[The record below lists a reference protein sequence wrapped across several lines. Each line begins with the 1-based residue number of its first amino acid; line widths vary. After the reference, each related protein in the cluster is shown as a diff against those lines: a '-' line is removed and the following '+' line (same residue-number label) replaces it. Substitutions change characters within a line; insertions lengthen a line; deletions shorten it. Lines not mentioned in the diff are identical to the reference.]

1 MKLMKRNVFRTLLP
15 LLILLLIAGCGPTTP
30 SLTPSPS
37 PLPPTPTSPAGPE
50 PLPDAPT
57 HLKPTLPPQ
66 GFPPEQFIFVEVR
79 EERVTKSSGQTTTF
93 AGEQVTYSFNP
104 ESGTLKGTLNGTL
117 GADTQVIVGRLVITQ
132 INQNKAFS
140 GQLYVLSPDLHLPI
154 TFTVIEPYGTVC
166 FTYEGQEHCLQP
178 GQEIAF
184 QTRDSG
190 GQGLD
195 AGQTSRTLTVINHG
209 LLDKANL
216 QVVGP

>member
-1 MKLMKRNVFRTLLP
+1 MKLDGFRVLLF
-15 LLILLLIAGCGPTTP
+15 LLVLVLIAGCGSPA
-30 SLTPSPS
+30 SPSPS
-37 PLPPTPTSPAGPE
+37 LLPPTPTLAPSAGPE

-57 HLKPTLPPQ
+57 PVKPALPPQ
-66 GFPPEQFIFVEVR
+66 GFPPEQFIFVEVQ
-79 EERVTKSSGQTTTF
+79 EERMTKSSGQTTTF
-93 AGEQVTYSFNP
+93 AGEQVTYSFDA
-104 ESGTLKGTLNGTL
+104 ETGTLQGTLNGTL
-117 GADTQVIVGRLVITQ
+117 GPDTQVIVGRLVITQ

-140 GQLYVLSPDLHLPI
+140 GQLYVLSPGLRLPI
-154 TFTVIEPYGTVC
+154 AFTVIEPYGTVC

-184 QTRDSG
+184 QARDAG